1 MSCDQNLRQLRMN
14 VISRFTI
21 YINREVREW
30 QFSLFFIVVSEKSAN
45 FCIISREIAKI
56 TGKGYEHNFMIY
68 IRTEVKRDSV
78 KC

>member
-30 QFSLFFIVVSEKSAN
+30 QFSLFFMILSEKLAN
-45 FCIISREIAKI
+45 FWVISREIAKI
-56 TGKGYEHNFMIY
+56 TGIGYEGDFTI
-68 IRTEVKRDSV
+68 
-78 KC
+78 